1 MKLNRTEMGDKG
13 QLEHL
18 VNLVD
23 DDADEVRSEILKELA
38 NYGASLEEDLKEFS
52 DIMAPDKF
60 KLIKPILDENRR
72 QWLLGKWDEWTKKTD
87 EMDQLEHA
95 MSLIAQFQ
103 YGINYQPSVGKL
115 IKKLA
120 DEFRVKYPFGTEI
133 DLSDFLFVEKEI
145 QGNQKDYYNPLNSN
159 LIFVIQNQK
168 GIPISMSILLMLL
181 ANKLG
186 FEIEGCNFP
195 GHFLAKIQLAKEI
208 ILIDCFNNGKLIYED
223 DIKNLS
229 EGSDTIK
236 RLIEVKPTT
245 KTTVRRV
252 INNLMN
258 AYRSSNEFSQSDFF
272 LELLSKTPL

>member
-1 MKLNRTEMGDKG
+1 MGDKE

-23 DDADEVRSEILKELA
+23 DDAGEVRDEILKELA

-60 KLIKPILDENRR
+60 KLIEPILKENRKE
-72 QWLLGKWDEWTKKTD
+72 WLLSKWNEWIERTN
-87 EMDQLEHA
+87 EMDRLEHA

-115 IKKLA
+115 IEKLA
-120 DEFRVKYPFGTEI
+120 DEFRVKYPFGTEV

-145 QGNQKDYYNPLNSN
+145 HGNQKDYYNPLNSN
-159 LIFVIQNQK
+159 LIFVMQDQK
-168 GIPISMSILLMLL
+168 GIPISMTILLMLL

-195 GHFLAKIQLAKEI
+195 GHFLAKIRLAKEV
-208 ILIDCFNNGKLIYED
+208 ILIDCFNNGKLIYEN
-223 DIKNLS
+223 DINDLS
-229 EGSDTIK
+229 QGSETIK
-236 RLIEVKPTT
+236 RLVELKPSTNT
-245 KTTVRRV
+245 IVRRV

-258 AYRSSNEFSQSDFF
+258 AYRSSNDLSQSDFF
-272 LELLSKTPL
+272 MELLSKTPM